1 MESKIHIVDVANR
14 TLGRAASEIASL
26 LRGKDSPDFRPNK
39 DPESSVLVKNINKMR
54 FSGKK
59 TQKKIYYHHSGYLG
73 GLKETPLK
81 KILDEKG
88 PAEVLKR
95 AVYGMLPTNKL
106 RARQIKRLKF
116 EDKK

>member
-1 MESKIHIVDVANR
+1 MERKTHIIDVASKS
-14 TLGRAASEIASL
+14 LGRAASEIASL

-39 DPESSVLVKNINKMR
+39 DPESSVLVKNIAKIR

-59 TQKKIYYHHSGYLG
+59 IEKKIYYRHSGYLG

-81 KILDEKG
+81 KILKEKG
-88 PAEVLKR
+88 PAEALKR